1 MFIIILKIIIWVLI
15 SLYTILTVVAIKWAI
30 DEHKFNKK
38 VKSLYEKCHIDIENT
53 SSDTAIIACC
63 FDIAFILYGLC
74 FIL

>member
-15 SLYTILTVVAIKWAI
+15 FLYTILTVMAIKWAI

-38 VKSLYEKCHIDIENT
+38 VKSLYEKWTIGIEHTELN
-53 SSDTAIIACC
+53 TAIITCC